1 MQFAHIANYPHF
13 KFVPIPNL
21 PTFQIRHVTIHPHS
35 QSPPCYNL
43 PPFQIHPCYNSLYA
57 VACVFPQIAN
67 ITNSPIL
74 QITHVTNHPCFQ
86 LPPCGRA
93 NCNQPLHG
101 CYQDVHKYT
110 CKYTKKHHGHGMGSF
125 AHVVGA
131 NCNQPLHVCF
141 LNVHKYTC
149 KYTKKHHGHGV
160 STFVCVV
167 GANCNSPMLQF
178 AHIANYPC
186 YNSPPCGRA
195 NCNQPLHGCYQ
206 DVRKHTCKYTKK
218 ASRAWYGFF
227 CARCRGKVRELAQRS
242 M

>member
-131 NCNQPLHVCF
+131 NCN
-141 LNVHKYTC
+141 
-149 KYTKKHHGHGV
+149 
-160 STFVCVV
+160 
-167 GANCNSPMLQF
+167 SPMLQF
-178 AHIANYPC
+178 APITNHPC
-186 YNSPPCGRA
+186 YNSPPLQIAHVFNSPHVEGLIAISPYMC
-195 NCNQPLHGCYQ
+195 
-206 DVRKHTCKYTKK
+206 V
-218 ASRAWYGFF
+218 F
-227 CARCRGKVRELAQRS
+227 
-242 M
+242 